1 MDAQTPANTSRRTTL
16 LALLAVLV
24 AAVVVFWPILDN
36 ELVYDDAA
44 TVSRNRLITSFAN
57 IPEQFTQAM
66 WDIVEPVERN
76 RVGYWRPMLHVAL
89 TFANVLGGGA
99 TKAFHVA
106 SLLLHLAAVA
116 AAFGL
121 ARRLTKDPIVSACT
135 ALLFALHPVQVESV
149 AWVSSMNSML
159 FGLFALL
166 SIERYLA
173 WRERGARG
181 LPWASGLAF
190 LFALL
195 SKELAIAVVPA
206 ILALDWIRGIN
217 RCQSTSSPSTD
228 AAIGAAIDAEGER
241 GRRNGLAPYSTHL
254 VAFGLYFC
262 ARAYVFESP
271 FAGFDLVTTEYGFD
285 AFRMALLR
293 VELLGGALALL
304 AWPHPLVLFR
314 PVRPDLMPF
323 DATMLP
329 VWCALLAY
337 VALVAVAVWRRAWTA
352 LAALAIVLFAI
363 APFVIGVKSAGIF
376 PLCER
381 YLYLAVFGFALLAAW
396 AAFRFLPRAL
406 AIVLVLGASIVYGV
420 QSFARADAWR
430 DDSTVFKTAIER
442 TTNSPYV
449 WWLYGRTE
457 LELYRPKANDPK
469 PSDVEHL
476 NAARAAFERALDLG
490 QRAQTGDRSIFAVGS
505 DFVQANVGYAW
516 TLLYEAEID
525 EYHDW
530 EAAIQVL
537 KNIVERYPKE
547 ETGHTTLGVALQ
559 RLGRFDEAELAFQKA
574 IAINPKFVE
583 TWHSLG
589 IVRLKRGD
597 VAGAVQ
603 AFDKA
608 LLLRPEHLDTL
619 VWLARAEAENGHA
632 ERALV
637 LLQHAMER
645 YPKAS
650 SPLVWRAT
658 ILAQQNRFDEAIEL
672 VRRALELDPDD
683 GEAHLLKGRLH
694 ARVNETTSAENAFV
708 RASELLP
715 QSFEANYNAAAI
727 LLQRKD
733 FGPARAIAYLV
744 RAYQLR
750 PPGAAGD
757 ALRDTLQ
764 KLDIGSPDL
773 LWELASTD
781 AAREA
786 NDSALDWIGRA
797 LAKKSDH
804 GPSHYLKAFLLRK
817 RGDTDG
823 AIENWTLACAELPK
837 SVPARMSLA
846 KLLIEQQHFGDAVKW
861 LEEAYALA
869 VANQGASADAQAALA
884 DLKEMLDRTRAQA
897 APR

>member
-1 MDAQTPANTSRRTTL
+1 
-16 LALLAVLV
+16 
-24 AAVVVFWPILDN
+24 
-36 ELVYDDAA
+36 
-44 TVSRNRLITSFAN
+44 
-57 IPEQFTQAM
+57 M

-89 TFANVLGGGA
+89 TFATVVGGGTA
-99 TKAFHVA
+99 TAYHA
-106 SLLLHLAAVA
+106 LSLLLHLGATVA
-116 AAFGL
+116 AFAL
-121 ARRLTKDPIVSACT
+121 AKRITKDALVAASA

-173 WRERGARG
+173 WRERGSRG
-181 LPWASGLAF
+181 VPWASGLAF
-190 LFALL
+190 LLALL
-195 SKELAIAVVPA
+195 SKELAIAVVPT
-206 ILALDWIRGIN
+206 IFVLDWIGALRRPRTPPLPDNWGLSQ
-217 RCQSTSSPSTD
+217 RTPAPTATGSSSSAVSSAHGARESTN
-228 AAIGAAIDAEGER
+228 AW
-241 GRRNGLAPYSTHL
+241 APYSMHL
-254 VAFGLYFC
+254 VAFGLYYC
-262 ARAYVFESP
+262 ARAAVFQSP

-314 PVRPDLMPF
+314 PVRPDSIAL
-323 DATMLP
+323 DAAMLP
-329 VWCALLAY
+329 VWIAIAVVAALVVLAI
-337 VALVAVAVWRRAWTA
+337 VRRAWVPLMALALVLVAVA
-352 LAALAIVLFAI
+352 
-363 APFVIGVKSAGIF
+363 PSVIGVKSAGIF

-381 YLYLAVFGFALLAAW
+381 YLYFAVFGFALLAAW
-396 AAFRFLPRAL
+396 AAHRFLPRVV
-406 AIVLVLGASIVYGV
+406 AIVLVLAAAQAYGW
-420 QSFARADAWR
+420 QDFARAKTWR
-430 DDSTVFKTAIER
+430 DDSTVFLTAIER

-476 NAARAAFERALDLG
+476 NKARAAFEHALELG
-490 QRAQTGDRSIFAVGS
+490 QRAQSGDRSIFAVRS

-525 EYHDW
+525 EFHDFDS
-530 EAAIQVL
+530 AIKLLVM
-537 KNIVERYPKE
+537 IVERYPNE

-559 RLGRFDEAELAFQKA
+559 HLGRFDEAEKAFQKA
-574 IAINPKFVE
+574 IAINPLFVE

-597 VAGAVQ
+597 VAGAAQ
-603 AFDKA
+603 AFDQA
-608 LLLRPEHLDTL
+608 LALRPEHLDTM

-632 ERALV
+632 ERALA
-637 LLQHAMER
+637 LLQHAVER

-658 ILAQQNRFDEAIEL
+658 VFAQQGRFDEAIEL
-672 VRRALELDPDD
+672 VRRALELDPND

-694 ARVNETTSAENAFV
+694 ARVNETTSAEHAFV

-727 LLQRKD
+727 LLQRTD
-733 FGPARAIAYLV
+733 YGPARAIAYLV

-757 ALRDTLQ
+757 ALRTTLQ
-764 KLDIGSPDL
+764 GLDLGAPDI
-773 LWELASTD
+773 LWELASAD

-786 NDSALDWIGRA
+786 NDEALDWIGRA
-797 LAKKSDH
+797 LAKKADH
-804 GPSHYLKAFLLRK
+804 GPSHFLKAFLLRK
-817 RGDTDG
+817 RGDPNG

-846 KLLIEQQHFGDAVKW
+846 NVLIEQERFAEALQR
-861 LEEAYALA
+861 LEEAQSLA
-869 VANQGASADAQAALA
+869 VKEQGQSAEAQAALA
-884 DLKEMLDRTRAQA
+884 QLQARIDEVRARVG
-897 APR
+897 PR